1 MLDGSA
7 IKRLRKARG
16 MSLADLAKAVG
27 VSRGFIYLL
36 ERNETGI
43 SFDNAQRMA
52 NALEIDIAVL
62 SQNNTSPQ
70 TESTPAWLA
79 YLVSKYNL
87 SDDDRD
93 LLIKFV
99 KDAGLGDEEEDETG
113 EAFKNR
119 WDAFYKTVCAFL
131 PNPIQRYFA
140 DAEVRQLLG
149 VMGMDGVGSWR
160 ELRRLFIE
168 RMRGRFVS
176 SNCARG
182 VDWRRQVEDVLGIEA
197 LQIDDS
203 MDLAALFVKRPDLA
217 EPSIM
222 GGVALVT
229 SSCRMLGAIYR
240 HSSGKFVL
248 IEDRRCEKGK
258 QRDFAFWHEATRVLI
273 DPELKLGRGV
283 KCMPDGLERTPIERL
298 ICRLAVWFAFG
309 FVSEERAHAAC
320 WSNELPIVDAVATFR
335 DEVYP
340 QVTLR
345 MAMGAVIDAQEK
357 PILYVDAYPRLKHSE
372 QIAKGIRI
380 DEVEKMRG
388 DPDAKLRIAYVYA
401 NIVAEERGLE
411 LRSGMRIGRKSPIYK
426 AYKGKTNAEDCEDL
440 ADWDYKIIGKV
451 RTSAKLGRDGHVRA
465 LTVKNV
471 EDEDEQ

>member
-1 MLDGSA
+1 MLDGAA

-52 NALEIDIAVL
+52 KALEIDIAVL
-62 SQNNTSPQ
+62 TQSNTSLQ
-70 TESTPAWLA
+70 TESSPAWLA
-79 YLVSKYNL
+79 YLVSRYNL
-87 SDDDRD
+87 SGDDRD

-99 KDAGLGDEEEDETG
+99 RDAGLGEEEEDETG

-140 DAEVRQLLG
+140 DAEVRRLLG

-160 ELRRLFIE
+160 ELRRLFFE
-168 RMRGRFVS
+168 RLMSRFAS

-182 VDWRRQVEDVLGIEA
+182 ADWRRHVEEVLGVEA
-197 LQIDDS
+197 LRIDDS
-203 MDLAALFVKRPDLA
+203 MDLAALFVKRTDLA
-217 EPSIM
+217 EPAIM

-229 SSCRMLGAIYR
+229 SSCRMLGAVYR

-248 IEDRRCEKGK
+248 VEDCRGEKAK
-258 QRDFAFWHEATRVLI
+258 QRDFVFWHEVTRVLI

-298 ICRLAVWFAFG
+298 ICRLAVWFAFA
-309 FVSEERAHAAC
+309 FVSEETAHAVLEGGKT
-320 WSNELPIVDAVATFR
+320 STIDAVAVFR
-335 DEVYP
+335 DKVYP
-340 QVTLR
+340 QTTLR
-345 MAMGAVIDAQEK
+345 MAVGALMDAQET
-357 PILYVDAYPRLKHSE
+357 PILYVDAYLRLKHSE

-380 DEVEKMRG
+380 DEVEKMRN

-401 NIVAEERGLE
+401 NIVAEEKGLE
-411 LRSGMRIGRKSPIYK
+411 LRTGMRIGKKSPICK
-426 AYKGKTNAEDCEDL
+426 AFRNQKSAKGEEDL
-440 ADWDYKIIGKV
+440 ADWDYALVGKV
-451 RTSAKLGRDGHVRA
+451 RTSATFAPDGRIRA
-465 LTVKNV
+465 VLLK
-471 EDEDEQ
+471 EHEA